1 MKVLV
6 AEDDSVLLGLLGEIL
21 DRWGYQVNPTVN
33 GVEAWQVLVGEDPP
47 RMAILDWKMPGLE
60 GVDICRR
67 VRAEL
72 PEPYIYLLLLTAQHR
87 EQDLVAGMEAGA
99 DDYIVKPFKQ
109 NELKVRLR
117 AGRRIIELQ
126 SELLRAREFLRM
138 KASHDSLTG
147 LWNHEEILGILHQ
160 ELARAEREGHE
171 VSAIMADLDHFKKVN
186 DTYGH
191 LAGDVVLMTTAG
203 RMHSHMRP
211 YDAIGRYGGEEFLV
225 ILPDCGRE
233 CAFALAERLRRNI
246 GGIKVDTPEGIV
258 SVTVSLG
265 VAVAGKDRKLD
276 ALSLVQ
282 AADKALYAAKEKGRN
297 RVEIFS
303 GNSSLRSG
311 WKH

>member
-1 MKVLV
+1 MKILV
-6 AEDDSVLLGLLGEIL
+6 AEDDPVLLRLLIEIL
-21 DRWGYQVNPTVN
+21 SRWGYQVIPAVD
-33 GVEAWQVLVGEDPP
+33 GEEAWRILKGEDPP

-60 GVDICRR
+60 GVEICRR

-72 PEPYIYLLLLTAQHR
+72 PEPYIYLMLLTAQHR
-87 EQDLVAGMEAGA
+87 EEDLVTGMESGA

-126 SELLRAREFLRM
+126 SELLSAREFLRV

-171 VSAIMADLDHFKKVN
+171 VSAIMADLDHFKKIN

-191 LAGDVVLMTTAG
+191 LAGDVVLMATAD

-233 CAFALAERLRRNI
+233 CAMALAERLRKNI
-246 GGIKVDTPEGIV
+246 GGSKVDTPEGIV

-265 VAVAGKDRKLD
+265 VAVAEKGIKID

-282 AADKALYAAKEKGRN
+282 AADKALYMAKEKGRN
-297 RVEIFS
+297 RVEIHS
-303 GNSSLRSG
+303 KGGGQRSG
-311 WKH
+311 LTH